1 MEADQLSCINLSIFG
16 FAQWAKC
23 LKKCHLF
30 TLFNSWLTINI
41 RNTSRTRNS
50 MERRNSKTQ
59 INTFFIIIIL
69 ELCSFVKTT
78 NATTDFASKAM
89 KKEERSALIWNL
101 EMPYRNIGSDVTI
114 GCAILPKVI
123 MELSQ
128 FHPFCFML

>member
-1 MEADQLSCINLSIFG
+1 MPQNITNFERVLPKPMERG
-16 FAQWAKC
+16 
-23 LKKCHLF
+23 
-30 TLFNSWLTINI
+30 TLWKGEIQ
-41 RNTSRTRNS
+41 RNT
-50 MERRNSKTQ
+50 KTQ
-59 INTFFIIIIL
+59 INTFLHIIIIL